1 MRETNLAYAALDHV
15 LDDRG
20 ELARMFQDHHELDD
34 RLKSVHATKNC
45 SEARRLLKA
54 TIASAREHFRM
65 EEEALFPFVEKT
77 LAPESLE
84 ELGRYWVERNA
95 EAIGTP

>member
-1 MRETNLAYAALDHV
+1 
-15 LDDRG
+15 
-20 ELARMFQDHHELDD
+20 MFQDHHELDD
-34 RLKSVHATKNC
+34 RLKSVQATKNC

-95 EAIGTP
+95 EAIGTPWTEFFMAIAGVDVGKRDCRG